1 MAFFI
6 MKDAI
11 FILYASP
18 GLSNVDNE
26 KMHLQHNS

>member
-11 FILYASP
+11 YILYTSH

-26 KMHLQHNS
+26 KMVLHQN

>member
-11 FILYASP
+11 FIIDMCCP
-18 GLSNVDNE
+18 KTSNVDNE
-26 KMHLQHNS
+26 KMVLQQN